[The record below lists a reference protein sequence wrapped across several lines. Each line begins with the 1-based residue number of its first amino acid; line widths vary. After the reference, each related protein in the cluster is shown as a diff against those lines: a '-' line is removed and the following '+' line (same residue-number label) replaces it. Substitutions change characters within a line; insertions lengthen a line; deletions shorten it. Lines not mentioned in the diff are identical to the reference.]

1 MIHPLEL
8 QRRNMIEYQQ
18 IDIQGNALF
27 KEDGTNKVPDYVNN
41 LFMEEYKEKLQAEKE
56 GNREKLADAYGDMLI
71 CIAGG
76 IIEHIISPSVYATHF
91 NIKISLEMFCEKFR
105 TKPFEVND
113 VIVIHPVEKIIQRFN
128 EAITLYEKAIL
139 FGNLWFSTVNEA
151 KQNNFDIENIYNAI
165 AENNLIRIDRDEEG
179 KPKTYPDGKIMRKNI
194 HPDLTSFIL

>member
-1 MIHPLEL
+1 MTHPLEL

-76 IIEHIISPSVYATHF
+76 IIEH
-91 NIKISLEMFCEKFR
+91 KISLEIFKFFAKFF

-113 VIVIHPVEKIIQRFN
+113 VIVIHPVEKIIKRFN
-128 EAITLYEKAIL
+128 QAITPYEKATQL
-139 FGNLWFSTVNEA
+139 ENLWFSTVNEA
-151 KQNNFDIENIYNAI
+151 KQNNFDIEGIYKAI

-179 KPKTYPDGKIMRKNI
+179 KPKTYLDGKIMRKNI
-194 HPDLTSFIL
+194 HPDLTPFIL